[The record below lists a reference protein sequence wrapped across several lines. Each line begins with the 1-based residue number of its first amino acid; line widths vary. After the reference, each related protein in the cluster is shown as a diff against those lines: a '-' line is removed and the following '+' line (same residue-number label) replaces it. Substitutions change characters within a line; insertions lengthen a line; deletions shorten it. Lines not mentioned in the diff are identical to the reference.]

1 MRYVFLS
8 IILVVISATQLTYAQ
23 EAIFL
28 IRHAEQMHDVE
39 DPPLTEDGFGR
50 AKTWATVFRDT
61 GINKIYTSK
70 KNRTKQTGETIAQE
84 LNISSQQVS
93 RRDIDGLVN
102 LIRKEHADDIVLI
115 VTHSKILPKLLEA
128 FVPFGEYPTIKPDDY
143 DNLFIIVPKGKA
155 KPTVM
160 RLRY

>member
-8 IILVVISATQLTYAQ
+8 LILVVISATQLTYAQ
-23 EAIFL
+23 EAIYL

-39 DPPLTEDGFGR
+39 DPPLTEEGFAR

-70 KNRTKQTGETIAQE
+70 KMRTKQTGEVIAQE
-84 LNISSQQVS
+84 LNIPLQQVS

-102 LIRKEHADDIVLI
+102 QVRKEHTDDLVLI
-115 VTHSKILPKLLEA
+115 VTHSKILPKLLNA
-128 FVPFGEYPTIKPDDY
+128 FAPFGEYPTIKPDDY

-155 KPTVM
+155 EPTVM